1 MSGISRKPSSHLV
14 FFLAPCFLRQSST
27 SFLACKI
34 GNASEYHALLTLR
47 SYGKTHAHTYRAFYV
62 IAAAE
67 MVLNI
72 GISSKWKVVSFKHT
86 HLVERMSLL
95 TLYILG
101 EGVIDVLK
109 NIGLVS

>member
-1 MSGISRKPSSHLV
+1 MLIAAFIYFILS
-14 FFLAPCFLRQSST
+14 FF
-27 SFLACKI
+27 
-34 GNASEYHALLTLR
+34 
-47 SYGKTHAHTYRAFYV
+47 GKQHAHTYRAFYV

-67 MVLNI
+67 MIANI
-72 GISSKWKVVSFKHT
+72 AISSTWKVVSFKHT

-109 NIGLVS
+109 SIGKIVQVNDAAWSSATIGIVFSSCTVIVSIYSRT

>member
-1 MSGISRKPSSHLV
+1 
-14 FFLAPCFLRQSST
+14 
-27 SFLACKI
+27 
-34 GNASEYHALLTLR
+34 
-47 SYGKTHAHTYRAFYV
+47 
-62 IAAAE
+62 

-72 GISSKWKVVSFKHT
+72 GLSSKWKVLGFKRT

-109 NIGLVS
+109 SVGKVRIRRLFYHILNLANIVLDR